1 MKGILVGVNTT
12 DLELEELQGIAEA
25 CSIEVCHTITQN
37 LEKINPAHYV
47 GKGKLEEI
55 KMALDFYKA
64 EVVIFNNELSPSQY
78 VNIEDHLKCI
88 VYDKTYCILEIFN
101 QRAQTK
107 EAKIQTEIATLNYML
122 PRLIAVNK
130 NLSRQVGSGGGLYL
144 RGGGE
149 TVQELKRRNVRQ
161 RLSDLNKT
169 LKEIK
174 KTNETKKTKRNK
186 SFLKQVALVGYT
198 NSGKSTTLNLFLED
212 EEKLVITK
220 DMLFTTLDTYTRIV
234 DINHHKIL
242 LSDTVGFISDLPKQ
256 LVDAFLSTIIEV
268 KEADLIIQVVNGSN
282 PNFEE
287 EIENTNKI
295 LKQIGANQI
304 KKIYLINKV
313 DLVEHALIIPS
324 KYENVIKFSA
334 KTKENFNHLVD
345 AIEDKLF
352 SNEYFIKVE
361 IPLEESKLIND
372 LKKQGQVIKIVYNQ
386 TAVYLEVLV
395 NKQLFD
401 QIIKYKK

>member
-1 MKGILVGVNTT
+1 
-12 DLELEELQGIAEA
+12 
-25 CSIEVCHTITQN
+25 
-37 LEKINPAHYV
+37 
-47 GKGKLEEI
+47 
-55 KMALDFYKA
+55 
-64 EVVIFNNELSPSQY
+64 
-78 VNIEDHLKCI
+78 
-88 VYDKTYCILEIFN
+88 
-101 QRAQTK
+101 
-107 EAKIQTEIATLNYML
+107 
-122 PRLIAVNK
+122 
-130 NLSRQVGSGGGLYL
+130 
-144 RGGGE
+144 
-149 TVQELKRRNVRQ
+149 RQ

>member
-1 MKGILVGVNTT
+1 
-12 DLELEELQGIAEA
+12 
-25 CSIEVCHTITQN
+25 
-37 LEKINPAHYV
+37 
-47 GKGKLEEI
+47 
-55 KMALDFYKA
+55 
-64 EVVIFNNELSPSQY
+64 
-78 VNIEDHLKCI
+78 
-88 VYDKTYCILEIFN
+88 
-101 QRAQTK
+101 
-107 EAKIQTEIATLNYML
+107 
-122 PRLIAVNK
+122 
-130 NLSRQVGSGGGLYL
+130 
-144 RGGGE
+144 
-149 TVQELKRRNVRQ
+149 
-161 RLSDLNKT
+161 
-169 LKEIK
+169 
-174 KTNETKKTKRNK
+174 
-186 SFLKQVALVGYT
+186 
-198 NSGKSTTLNLFLED
+198 
-212 EEKLVITK
+212 
-220 DMLFTTLDTYTRIV
+220 MLFTTLDTYTRIV

-268 KEADLIIQVVNGSN
+268 KEADLIIQVVNGAN

-313 DLVEHALIIPS
+313 DLVEHALIVPS

-334 KTKENFNHLVD
+334 KTKENFNRLID

-386 TAVYLEVLV
+386 TSVYLEVLV

-401 QIIKYKK
+401 QIFKYKK

>member
-12 DLELEELQGIAEA
+12 DLELEELQGIVEA
-25 CSIEVCHTITQN
+25 CAIEVCHIVTQN
-37 LEKINPAHYV
+37 LEKINSAHYV

-55 KMALDFYKA
+55 KMALNFYQA

-78 VNIEDHLKCI
+78 VNIEDYLDCI
-88 VYDKTYCILEIFN
+88 IYDKTYCILEIFN

-122 PRLIAVNK
+122 PRLIAVNR
-130 NLSRQVGSGGGLYL
+130 NLSRQAGSSGGLYL

-149 TVQELKRRNVRQ
+149 TEQELKRRNVRK

-174 KTNETKKTKRNK
+174 KTNETKKVKRNK

-198 NSGKSTTLNLFLED
+198 NAGKSTTLNLFLED

-256 LVDAFLSTIIEV
+256 LVDAFLSTINEV
-268 KEADLIIQVVNGSN
+268 KEADLIIQVVNGAN

-295 LKQIGANQI
+295 LKQIGAHQI

-313 DLVEHALIIPS
+313 DLVEHALIVPS

-334 KTKENFNHLVD
+334 KTKEGFNRLIE

-352 SNEYFIKVE
+352 SNEYFLKVE

-372 LKKQGQVIKIVYNQ
+372 LKKQGQIIKIIYNP
-386 TAVYLEVLV
+386 TSVYLEVLV

-401 QIIKYKK
+401 QIFKYKK